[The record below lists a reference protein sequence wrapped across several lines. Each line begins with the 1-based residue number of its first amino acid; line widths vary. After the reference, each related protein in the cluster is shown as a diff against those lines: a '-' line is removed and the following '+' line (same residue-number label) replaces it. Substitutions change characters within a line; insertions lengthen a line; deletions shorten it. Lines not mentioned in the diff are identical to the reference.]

1 MTTSLKT
8 KLGGAFTLAII
19 AALISQILLAV
30 VSSRSQQNIAD
41 VAGQTTDS
49 IRLSMAN
56 SMQDNSRAT
65 AASFELI
72 QNVRDLQAAFLVQMI
87 SWKNYLVRGRF
98 QDMRLQY
105 ETAMTGNDAD
115 IVALEE
121 VVRAGIKNSPEAVAL
136 LDLAMAEYSDLKKQ
150 IALGKTMMEFA
161 DSHEEG
167 ARSADQYSGDKG
179 LATIAHLRDLTALI
193 STNVLATN
201 KSASEQ
207 QLREMDHL
215 VDQSLRRIATV
226 RAQTTSH
233 TRAIIIAAAV
243 FLLTAFALALF
254 FLGKLVIKPIQNISH
269 SLAAGGRRL
278 FQTAYS
284 VAMAS
289 HTMAQGAGAQA
300 SAMEQTSASLE
311 EISAMTRQNGENAG
325 LVNQKMAQAS
335 QVVSKAGTSMD
346 ELTKSIQKISQA
358 SQETSSIIK
367 TIDDIAFQTNLLALN
382 AAVEAARAGQAGAG
396 FAVVAEEV
404 RNLAQRAA
412 KAAQETETLI
422 ERTITRTADGS
433 RLVREANHA
442 FAEIE
447 QTTTEVTALIDEIAQ
462 ASNEQVKG
470 FQQITSAL
478 LDIDRVT
485 QENAGYADRSAADAD
500 LLQQESHQVKD
511 IVDELLFLIEGRK
524 ADESISTM
532 TSGENSQAPPPLP
545 HPQLAF
551 AAERP

>member
-8 KLGGAFTLAII
+8 KLGGAFTMAII
-19 AALISQILLAV
+19 AALISQILLVA

-41 VAGQTTDS
+41 VAGQTTDA
-49 IRLSMAN
+49 IRQAVESALH
-56 SMQDNSRAT
+56 QT
-65 AASFELI
+65 AAESTAYFELI

-105 ETAMTGNDAD
+105 ETAMTGNDAN
-115 IVALEE
+115 ILALEE
-121 VVRAGIKNSPEAVAL
+121 VVRAGITNAPEAVAL
-136 LDLAMAEYSDLKKQ
+136 LDLAMAEYGDLKKQ
-150 IALGKTMMEFA
+150 IAVGKTMLEFA

-179 LATIAHLRDLTALI
+179 LATIAHLRDLAALI

-201 KSASEQ
+201 KNASEQ
-207 QLREMDHL
+207 QLRDMEHI
-215 VDQSLRRIATV
+215 VDQSFRRIETV
-226 RAQTTSH
+226 RAQATSH

-243 FLLTAFALALF
+243 FLLAAFALALF

-269 SLAAGGRRL
+269 SLSAGGRRL
-278 FQTAYS
+278 FQTANE
-284 VAMAS
+284 VATAS

-335 QVVSKAGTSMD
+335 QVVGKAGTSMD
-346 ELTKSIQKISQA
+346 ELTQSIQKISQA
-358 SQETSSIIK
+358 SQETATIIK
-367 TIDDIAFQTNLLALN
+367 AIDDIAFQTNLLALN

-404 RNLAQRAA
+404 RNLALRAA
-412 KAAQETETLI
+412 QAAKETETMI

-442 FAEIE
+442 FAEIA
-447 QTTTEVTALIDEIAQ
+447 QTTTEVTVLIHEIAQ

-485 QENAGYADRSAADAD
+485 QENAGHAERSADDAD

-511 IVDELLFLIEGRK
+511 IVDELIFLVEGRK
-524 ADESISTM
+524 ESSW
-532 TSGENSQAPPPLP
+532 TSRMEPTAGRTITPPC
-545 HPQLAF
+545 PQLAF
-551 AAERP
+551 SPEH